1 MVDDIPPVVQIY
13 LDGLAVEYRD
23 VWIRAYQASLNAP
36 IPEAMQVRGS
46 GLHPDDFVKD
56 RITYPDGGN
65 LAAADRVLDAYIA
78 WKREVDKREQHI
90 EHLRSVGKLREET
103 E

>member
-1 MVDDIPPVVQIY
+1 MIDDIPQVVQIY

-23 VWIRAYQASLNAP
+23 VWIRAYQAQGAVPVPDELARP
-36 IPEAMQVRGS
+36 GS
-46 GLHPDDFVKD
+46 GLHQDDRCEFPVV
-56 RITYPDGGN
+56 
-65 LAAADRVLDAYIA
+65 AASISVADRVLDAYIA

-90 EHLRSVGKLREET
+90 EHLRSVGKLREEA